1 MYGAEELEELELSQK
16 IWLGH
21 SRAKDLLFFTPCG
34 YHLHSFTK
42 KKVGTTLIATDQLA
56 LENYLSIGDRPYS
69 T

>member
-1 MYGAEELEELELSQK
+1 MVLKNSKSWNCPKRFGWDTQELK
-16 IWLGH
+16 IYF
-21 SRAKDLLFFTPCG
+21 FFTPCG

-56 LENYLSIGDRPYS
+56 LENSLSIGDRPYS